1 MWFES
6 DRNDSLMHG
15 RECHP
20 ANEIV
25 PSDPQ
30 CILTKFVF
38 SLSEASI
45 VFCPMSI
52 RSNADGFDLSKF
64 ASIKVVDSFQQLSST
79 PFADGINALCWPRVL
94 DGDFVEVLEK
104 IGPDDGI
111 TTLDE
116 NMLESLSISP
126 SGRMAINNMLA
137 DKHLLSSLGLD
148 PVLNCI
154 HAYPSDDADAPIS
167 TDVFSFHVDSA
178 PIQSE
183 TWLCTYLG
191 ASSEGLLNSLAVRR
205 VDIPSTRAELLELYG
220 GYDDEG
226 FCEFLSENCYDLHY
240 AALADSE
247 PYPFGIANLWRIA
260 VQYPGCP
267 VPPCIHRAPRTDSPR
282 LLLIS

>member
-1 MWFES
+1 
-6 DRNDSLMHG
+6 
-15 RECHP
+15 
-20 ANEIV
+20 
-25 PSDPQ
+25 
-30 CILTKFVF
+30 
-38 SLSEASI
+38 
-45 VFCPMSI
+45 
-52 RSNADGFDLSKF
+52 
-64 ASIKVVDSFQQLSST
+64 
-79 PFADGINALCWPRVL
+79 
-94 DGDFVEVLEK
+94 
-104 IGPDDGI
+104 
-111 TTLDE
+111 
-116 NMLESLSISP
+116 
-126 SGRMAINNMLA
+126 
-137 DKHLLSSLGLD
+137 LGLD

-183 TWLCTYLG
+183 TWLCTYWG
-191 ASSEGLLNSLAVRR
+191 ASSEGLLNSEAVRR

-220 GYDDEG
+220 GCDDEG

>member
-1 MWFES
+1 
-6 DRNDSLMHG
+6 
-15 RECHP
+15 
-20 ANEIV
+20 
-25 PSDPQ
+25 
-30 CILTKFVF
+30 
-38 SLSEASI
+38 
-45 VFCPMSI
+45 MSI

-64 ASIKVVDSFQQLSST
+64 ASIKVVDSFQELSST
-79 PFADGINALCWPRVL
+79 PFANGINAFCWPRVL

-104 IGPDDGI
+104 IAPGDGI

-116 NMLESLSISP
+116 NMLEGLCVSSL
-126 SGRMAINNMLA
+126 GRLAINNMLA
-137 DKHLLSSLGLD
+137 DRHLLSSWGLD

-154 HAYPSDDADAPIS
+154 HAYPSDGADAPIS

-191 ASSEGLLNSLAVRR
+191 ASSEGLLNSEAVRC
-205 VDIPSTRAELLELYG
+205 VDIPSTRAELLKLYG
-220 GYDDEG
+220 GCDDEG
-226 FCEFLSENCYDLHY
+226 FGDFLSENFYDLHY
-240 AALADSE
+240 AALPNAE
-247 PYPFGIANLWRIA
+247 PYPFGTANLWRIA